1 MEFGLDIFLILFSVA
16 FVAGLIDTI
25 AGGGGLLTIP
35 ALLYVGIP
43 PAAALATNKLQGT
56 FGSFTAATYFI
67 RKKMVNLKEMKLMII
82 LTFVGS
88 VLGGFALLQIDA
100 SILKQVIPVLLI
112 IIGFYFLFSPNIGSI
127 DKEKRIS
134 IILFSFTLAF
144 GVGFYDGFFG
154 PATGSFFAIGFIALL
169 GFNLTKATAHAK
181 VLNFASNISSLC
193 FFMFFGK
200 IYWSIGLCMGV
211 GQICGALIGAKLV
224 LKNGP
229 KIIRPI
235 IVIISFTISIK
246 LFLS

>member
-67 RKKMVNLKEMKLMII
+67 RKKMVNIKEMKLMIM
-82 LTFVGS
+82 LTFLGA

-100 SILKQVIPVLLI
+100 SILKHVIPVLLI
-112 IIGFYFLFSPNIGSI
+112 LIGFYFLFSPNIGSM

-134 IILFSFTLAF
+134 VILFSFTLAF

-211 GQICGALIGAKLV
+211 GQMCGALIGAKLV

-235 IVIISFTISIK
+235 IVIISFAISIK

>member
-211 GQICGALIGAKLV
+211 GQVCGALIGAKLV

-235 IVIISFTISIK
+235 IVIISFAISIK

>member
-82 LTFVGS
+82 LTFFGS

-100 SILKQVIPVLLI
+100 SILKQVIPILLI
-112 IIGFYFLFSPNIGSI
+112 IIGFYFF
-127 DKEKRIS
+127 D
-134 IILFSFTLAF
+134 
-144 GVGFYDGFFG
+144 
-154 PATGSFFAIGFIALL
+154 
-169 GFNLTKATAHAK
+169 
-181 VLNFASNISSLC
+181 
-193 FFMFFGK
+193 
-200 IYWSIGLCMGV
+200 
-211 GQICGALIGAKLV
+211 
-224 LKNGP
+224 
-229 KIIRPI
+229 
-235 IVIISFTISIK
+235 
-246 LFLS
+246 

>member
-1 MEFGLDIFLILFSVA
+1 MEFGLDIYLILFSVA

-43 PAAALATNKLQGT
+43 PATALATNKLQGT
-56 FGSFTAATYFI
+56 FGSFTAAAYFI
-67 RKKMVNLKEMKLMII
+67 RKKMVNIKEMKLMII
-82 LTFVGS
+82 LTFLGA

-100 SILKQVIPVLLI
+100 SILKHVIPILLI
-112 IIGFYFLFSPNIGSI
+112 IIGFYFLFSPNIGSM

-181 VLNFASNISSLC
+181 VLNFVSNISSLC
-193 FFMFFGK
+193 FFIFFGK

-211 GQICGALIGAKLV
+211 GQMCGALIGAKLV

-235 IVIISFTISIK
+235 IVIISFAISIK

>member
-67 RKKMVNLKEMKLMII
+67 RKKMVNIREMKLMIMI
-82 LTFVGS
+82 TFIGA

-100 SILKQVIPVLLI
+100 SILKHVIPVLLI
-112 IIGFYFLFSPNIGSI
+112 LIGFYFLFSPNIGSM

-134 IILFSFTLAF
+134 VILFSFTLAF

-211 GQICGALIGAKLV
+211 GQMCGALIGAKLV

-235 IVIISFTISIK
+235 IVIISFAISIK

>member
-67 RKKMVNLKEMKLMII
+67 RKKMVNIKEMKLMIM
-82 LTFVGS
+82 LTFIGA

-100 SILKQVIPVLLI
+100 SILKHVIPVLLI
-112 IIGFYFLFSPNIGSI
+112 LIGFYFLFSPNIGSM

-134 IILFSFTLAF
+134 VILFSFTLAF

-154 PATGSFFAIGFIALL
+154 PATGSFFAIGFITLL

-211 GQICGALIGAKLV
+211 GQMCGALIGAKLV

-235 IVIISFTISIK
+235 IVIISFAISIK

>member
-1 MEFGLDIFLILFSVA
+1 MEFTFEIFLILFFVA
-16 FVAGLIDTI
+16 FIAGLIDTI

-35 ALLYVGIP
+35 TLLYVGIP
-43 PAAALATNKLQGT
+43 PATALATNKLQGT
-56 FGSFTAATYFI
+56 FGSFTAAMYFI
-67 RKKMVNLKEMKLMII
+67 RKKMVNIKEIKLMLIF
-82 LTFVGS
+82 TFLGAI
-88 VLGGFALLQIDA
+88 LGGFALLQIDA
-100 SILKQVIPVLLI
+100 SILKQVIPILLI
-112 IIGFYFLFSPNIGSI
+112 IIGFYFLFSPSVGAI

-134 IILFSFTLAF
+134 IIVFSFTLAF

-181 VLNFASNISSLC
+181 VLNFVSNISSLC

-211 GQICGALIGAKLV
+211 GQICGALIGARLV
-224 LKNGP
+224 LKNGQ

-235 IVIISFTISIK
+235 IVIISFAISIK
-246 LFLS
+246 LFFS

>member
-67 RKKMVNLKEMKLMII
+67 RKKMVNIKEMKLMIM
-82 LTFVGS
+82 LTFIGA

-112 IIGFYFLFSPNIGSI
+112 LIGFYFLFSPNIGSM

-134 IILFSFTLAF
+134 VILFSFTLAF

-211 GQICGALIGAKLV
+211 GQMCGALIGAKLV

-235 IVIISFTISIK
+235 IVIISFAISIK

>member
-67 RKKMVNLKEMKLMII
+67 RKKMVNIKEMKLMII

-100 SILKQVIPVLLI
+100 SILEQVIPILLI
-112 IIGFYFLFSPNIGSI
+112 IIGFYFLFSPNIGSF

-211 GQICGALIGAKLV
+211 GQVCGALIGAKLV

-235 IVIISFTISIK
+235 IVIISFAISIK

>member
-181 VLNFASNISSLC
+181 ILNFASNISSLC

-235 IVIISFTISIK
+235 IVIISFATSIK

>member
-43 PAAALATNKLQGT
+43 PATALATNKLQGT
-56 FGSFTAATYFI
+56 FGSFTAAAYFI
-67 RKKMVNLKEMKLMII
+67 RKKMVNIKEMKLMII
-82 LTFVGS
+82 LTFLGA

-100 SILKQVIPVLLI
+100 SILKHVIPILLI
-112 IIGFYFLFSPNIGSI
+112 IIGFYFLLSPNIGSM

-154 PATGSFFAIGFIALL
+154 PATGSFFALGFIALL

-181 VLNFASNISSLC
+181 VLNFVSNISSLC

-200 IYWSIGLCMGV
+200 IYWSIGLCMGA
-211 GQICGALIGAKLV
+211 GQMCGALIGAKLV

-235 IVIISFTISIK
+235 IVIISFAISIK

>member
-43 PAAALATNKLQGT
+43 PATALATNKLQGT

-67 RKKMVNLKEMKLMII
+67 RKKMVSIKEMKLMII
-82 LTFVGS
+82 LTFLGAA
-88 VLGGFALLQIDA
+88 LGGFALLQIDA
-100 SILKQVIPVLLI
+100 SILKHVIPVLLI
-112 IIGFYFLFSPNIGSI
+112 IIGFYFLFSPNIGSM

-134 IILFSFTLAF
+134 VILFSFTLAF

-181 VLNFASNISSLC
+181 VLNFVSNISSLC

-200 IYWSIGLCMGV
+200 IYWSIGLCMGA
-211 GQICGALIGAKLV
+211 GQMCGALIGAKLV

-235 IVIISFTISIK
+235 IVIISFAISIK

>member
-67 RKKMVNLKEMKLMII
+67 RKKMVNIKEMKLMIM
-82 LTFVGS
+82 LTFIGA

-100 SILKQVIPVLLI
+100 SILKHVIPVLLI
-112 IIGFYFLFSPNIGSI
+112 LIGFYFLFSPNIGSM

-134 IILFSFTLAF
+134 VILFSFTLAF

-211 GQICGALIGAKLV
+211 GQMCGALIGAKLV

-235 IVIISFTISIK
+235 IVIISFAISIK